1 MSEQVDDAIAEYS
14 ALASAHG
21 RATDEGDSKKANQSH
36 DKLMHA
42 LRDLDNASPDGRL
55 VLRRLYSH
63 SDPWVR
69 GWAATHLL
77 HRDPDGA
84 EVVLA
89 EISKLRGF
97 VGLDAEVTLEEWR
110 AGRLEIP

>member
-1 MSEQVDDAIAEYS
+1 MPKSVGEATAEYS
-14 ALASAHG
+14 ALASAYG

-42 LRDLDNASPDGRL
+42 LRDLDNASPNGRL
-55 VLRRLYSH
+55 ALRGLYSH

-69 GWAATHLL
+69 CWAASHLL

-89 EISKLRGF
+89 EISKLDGF
-97 VGLDAEVTLEEWR
+97 VGLDAEIILAEWKE
-110 AGRLEIP
+110 GRLEPE